1 MISRYL
7 EFAADALEQF
17 VGENGQW
24 QLKIDTPEIVMPDE
38 EELEAIPEQTA

>member
-7 EFAADALEQF
+7 EFAADLGQF

-24 QLKIDTPEIVMPDE
+24 QLKIDSPEIVMPDE
-38 EELEAIPEQTA
+38 ESWNT